1 MQILSEERRGG
12 EPCFFRGLP
21 IWAVRAELH
30 KGWLVCVLSGRLVN
44 IRVLKYVN
52 SINMHHI
59 LITVL
64 HYQVI
69 YSL

>member
-1 MQILSEERRGG
+1 MQIPNEERRGG
-12 EPCFFRGLP
+12 GACFFGGLP
-21 IWAVRAELH
+21 IWAIGGKLH
-30 KGWLVCVLSGRLVN
+30 KGGLICVLSGRLVN
-44 IRVLKYVN
+44 IRALKYVN
-52 SINMHHI
+52 SVHMHHI